1 MNSQKTGIM
10 SEGVF
15 INPETGKETRVLSGK
30 YKRNNSDV
38 LFFIDAK
45 GKHQIIKIG
54 DLIDKWVR
62 V

>member
-1 MNSQKTGIM
+1 M